1 MESEIRNTIDEIN
14 QTGEKALTVFLTSGF
29 PDPDSGADI
38 IEIGIPFGDSLADG
52 PVIQLSYS
60 ESLKNKTDI
69 ETTFKYV
76 SQIKNHSKSPI
87 VLMSSANPIQHYGK
101 KEFSLAAVQ
110 SGVDGVIIPD
120 VPLEEYEDFFEDLF
134 EGLDTILLTTPT
146 SDERVNQVDLCIV

>member
-1 MESEIRNTIDEIN
+1 
-14 QTGEKALTVFLTSGF
+14 
-29 PDPDSGADI
+29 
-38 IEIGIPFGDSLADG
+38 
-52 PVIQLSYS
+52 
-60 ESLKNKTDI
+60 
-69 ETTFKYV
+69 
-76 SQIKNHSKSPI
+76 
-87 VLMSSANPIQHYGK
+87 MSSANPIQHYGK